1 MKEHSKKTLDI
12 LHENEMLKK
21 EVEQLKKSLAD
32 FDIDNRRNKKGKK
45 MLSLLNHILEDKI
58 TNMTLVNEVIAN
70 INTVEDMRTI
80 WQEMH
85 KVVQKNIDYDYALMY
100 LDDMHSAY
108 FHSKRRVEDAFLNE
122 LINRMKEK
130 FKEIDPAF
138 DLATGVTIANS
149 DELLRSILPPVKNE
163 FVSELIS
170 MPLTI
175 KKKNFGVITLFSH
188 KARTLQV
195 EQIMNFTAIVNNVV
209 ALIYNA
215 ILYDSVVTAHKS
227 LARNVQSLKRLLDV
241 TQAMSSGRMSYDRLV
256 EYILEMAISE
266 VNGDGGSLMLIDRKT
281 NELFIKASR
290 SLPDDVD
297 PHLRIRVGQGTSGAA
312 AFQCSPIISI
322 HDSLKDAISD
332 KDYRHYKLKYF
343 PPFGDYSE
351 RPNVKSGI
359 SVPLVGANEPIGV
372 INVTTSR
379 AIFTESDLE
388 TLMLFGSQAASTI
401 MISQLNNSEKQRINE
416 LVKLNEIGK
425 ALNSTLNHEE
435 IFRLVMDALA
445 DLIEFSVGSFF
456 IEEEHGNYKLN
467 VISSENLSHNA
478 IDAVCDIVIN
488 SYSDMTKRTLSKNNI
503 AIDYETADGY
513 ENIEISTP
521 QIKSF
526 LVVPLIIKGQVRGIL
541 NVNST
546 IENAFTEDNMR
557 TLSTFASQVAVAI
570 ENSRSYE
577 LMEKKIKELSMLFEV
592 SRTITSTLDLDNV
605 LELIV
610 SISGQ
615 LMDAKVSFLRLLNEA
630 SGELV
635 IKASY
640 GMPDNYLKTR
650 KLKFNEGIPG
660 EVIRTKEPLAIFN
673 IAESDL
679 VKDKNYLR
687 SLGLVSII
695 SVPLIVRDRAIGVI
709 SCFFQK
715 HHHFSQSEIT
725 LLQTLASHAAIS
737 IENAKLYGD
746 MQKNYTSTITALSA
760 AIDAKDHYTHGH
772 SKNVMEYSVA
782 IAQELKLSKEE
793 VETIRFAGL
802 LHDIGKIGIS
812 EVILQKKGSLSD
824 EEFDVISSHPK
835 LGMAIMNEVD
845 FLKKISPLTYH
856 HHEKYDGTG
865 YPDHLKGEDI
875 PLGARILNLA
885 DSFDVMT
892 TSRVYKTALS
902 YEDAM
907 CEIEKCSGTQFDPKV
922 VEAFKRVLT
931 RLNTRIT
938 SSNVANLI
946 AFSNL
951 NGNADNIDALLS
963 ECAGKQPEDGGHS
976 DRADTMDS
984 GGI

>member
-1 MKEHSKKTLDI
+1 MREHSKKTLDI

-21 EVEQLKKSLAD
+21 EVEALKKSLED
-32 FDIDNRRNKKGKK
+32 YDIDNRRNKKGKK

-70 INTVEDMRTI
+70 INTVEDMRII

-85 KVVQKNIDYDYALMY
+85 KVIQKNIDYDYAIMY
-100 LDDMHSAY
+100 LSNMHAIY
-108 FHSKRRVEDAFLNE
+108 FHSKRRVEDVFLNE
-122 LINRMKEK
+122 LVNRMKEK
-130 FKEIDPAF
+130 FKEIEPNF
-138 DLATGVTIANS
+138 DLATNISIANPE
-149 DELLRSILPPVKNE
+149 ELVRSILPPVKNE

-170 MPLTI
+170 LPLTV
-175 KKKNFGVITLFSH
+175 KKDNFGVITLFSH

-209 ALIYNA
+209 ALVYNA

-241 TQAMSSGRMSYDRLV
+241 TQAMSSGSMSYDRLV

-266 VNGDGGSLMLIDRKT
+266 VNGDGGSLMLIDKKN

-297 PHLRIRVGQGTSGAA
+297 PHLRIKVGQGTSGAA

-322 HDSLKDAISD
+322 HESLRSTISE
-332 KDYRHYKLKYF
+332 KDYQKYKLKFF

-372 INVTTSR
+372 INVTNSQ
-379 AIFTESDLE
+379 AIFKETDLE
-388 TLMLFGSQAASTI
+388 TLMIFGSQAASTI
-401 MISQLNNSEKQRINE
+401 MISHLNISEKQRINE

-435 IFRLVMDALA
+435 IFKLVMDALS
-445 DLIEFSVGSFF
+445 DLMEFSVGSFF
-456 IEEEHGNYKLN
+456 IEEEQDNYKLN
-467 VISSENLSHNA
+467 VISQDNLSHNA
-478 IDAVCDIVIN
+478 IDAVCDIVIG
-488 SYSDMTKRTLSKNNI
+488 SYSEMTKRTLSKNNI

-513 ENIEISTP
+513 ENIEITTP
-521 QIKSF
+521 QVKSF

-615 LMDAKVSFLRLLNEA
+615 LMDAKVAFLRLLNENT
-630 SGELV
+630 GELM

-650 KLKFNEGIPG
+650 RLRGNEGIPG
-660 EVIRTKEPLAIFN
+660 EVIRTKEPVAVFN

-679 VKDKNYLR
+679 VKDKSYLR

-695 SVPLIVRDRAIGVI
+695 SVPLIVRDKAMGVI
-709 SCFFQK
+709 SCFFHK
-715 HHHFSQSEIT
+715 YHHFSQSEIT

-782 IAQELKLSKEE
+782 IAQELKLSKDEI
-793 VETIRFAGL
+793 ETIRFAGL

-835 LGMAIMNEVD
+835 LGMAIMDEVD
-845 FLKKISPLTYH
+845 FLKKIAPLTYH
-856 HHEKYDGTG
+856 HHEKFDGTG
-865 YPDHLKGEDI
+865 YPDHLKGDDI
-875 PLGARILNLA
+875 PLGARILTLA

-892 TSRVYKTALS
+892 TSRVYKIALS
-902 YEDAM
+902 FEDAM
-907 CEIEKCSGTQFDPKV
+907 SEIEKCSGTQFDPKV
-922 VEAFKRVLT
+922 VDAFKRVLA
-931 RLNTRIT
+931 RLKARIT

-946 AFSNL
+946 ALSNL
-951 NGNADNIDALLS
+951 NGSVDNIETFIAEYSDTACENGS
-963 ECAGKQPEDGGHS
+963 HS
-976 DRADTMDS
+976 DKTDNMDS